1 MTSHFTL
8 HPLSF
13 LSSLFSQ
20 GSLLE
25 HLLNFLEPVK
35 QFLQN
40 ADALGEIVQTFLLSV
55 RDSSASASAVL
66 KSKDH
71 RGFVQFATLLVER
84 VLSVNMKTP
93 LEGITKLSD
102 LIDRV
107 AGKDGDAAD
116 DSGSEDREETLTSSF
131 DVLARLRPVFK
142 PLREMSREAANH
154 ITNMVKLLDKLPR
167 LPNEGNRRNTV
178 ESLAV
183 QLEGSID
190 QVRER
195 DREPIYVVC
204 TRVLKGPLSR

>member
-1 MTSHFTL
+1 MF
-8 HPLSF
+8 
-13 LSSLFSQ
+13 SLFSLFSLFPQ

-55 RDSSASASAVL
+55 RDSSASASAVF

-84 VLSVNMKTP
+84 VLSVNMEAP
-93 LEGITKLSD
+93 LEGMTKLSD

-116 DSGSEDREETLTSSF
+116 DSGSEDREETLASSF
-131 DVLARLRPVFK
+131 DVLG
-142 PLREMSREAANH
+142 
-154 ITNMVKLLDKLPR
+154 T
-167 LPNEGNRRNTV
+167 
-178 ESLAV
+178 
-183 QLEGSID
+183 
-190 QVRER
+190 
-195 DREPIYVVC
+195 
-204 TRVLKGPLSR
+204 